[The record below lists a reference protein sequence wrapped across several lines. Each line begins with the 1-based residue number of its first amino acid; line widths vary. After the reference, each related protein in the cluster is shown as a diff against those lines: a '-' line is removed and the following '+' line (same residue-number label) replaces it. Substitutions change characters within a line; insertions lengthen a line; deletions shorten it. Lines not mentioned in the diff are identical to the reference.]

1 MVGKKQTAPQQ
12 GHSLLLDQ
20 CVPQQNLYRRL
31 KHAIDLTFLYETVKP
46 YYGKCG
52 QKSIDPI
59 AFIKLMLVGHLE
71 NLTSDRAIIRCCQ
84 LRLDILYFLDYEL
97 GEALPWHS
105 TLSRT
110 RQRLPEKVFERC
122 FEYVLTQCVE
132 LGLVDGH
139 TQAIDAAFV
148 EANASLDKLEAKP
161 LAKWTLEK
169 NEQPPAQ
176 VSDRVSFNKAKQYV
190 NPKKVTRN
198 NRVYYSPND
207 PQACLATK
215 PNKAFRLYYLASMA
229 VDCAHHV
236 ITHIQADSADQKD
249 SRHLLHIVDRTR
261 TRLLRLNLPFQCVLA
276 DAGFSS
282 GENYAALEHRQIEAY
297 IPLFGRYIPVR
308 EPFTYEPDQD
318 QYRCTQGAILR
329 NHGLKMAGGYG
340 NYHYVANFSACQ
352 NCPIKETCCGNRD
365 RKSLSVTMYYREY
378 ERMEARLRSA
388 KGKRLKRR
396 RSAVVEPVFGSL
408 LNYFGMHRTPGKGK
422 TGAHKRMVMAATAY
436 NLKKWLL
443 AKRWPKVVTQVLAL
457 HPGDSFFAFIGRVTS
472 RVLSFQ
478 KSCATVTSESFSY
491 KTQISKG
498 HF

>member
-1 MVGKKQTAPQQ
+1 MVGTKYTAPQQ
-12 GHSLLLDQ
+12 GHSRLLDQ

-31 KHAIDLTFLYETVKP
+31 KHAIDLTFLYQAVKP
-46 YYGKCG
+46 FYGKCG
-52 QKSIDPI
+52 QQSIDPVV
-59 AFIKLMLVGHLE
+59 FFKLMLVGHLE

-97 GEALPWHS
+97 GTALPWHS

-110 RQRLPEKVFERC
+110 RQRLPQRVFEEC
-122 FEYVLTQCVE
+122 FQYVLTHCVE

-161 LAKWTLEK
+161 LAKWTLVK
-169 NEQPPAQ
+169 NEQQ
-176 VSDRVSFNKAKQYV
+176 RVDRSDRVSFDKNKQYV
-190 NPKKVTRN
+190 NPNKVTRN

-249 SRHLLHIVDRTR
+249 SRHLLSIVDRTR
-261 TRLLRLNLPFQCVLA
+261 TRLSSLTLSLQCVLA
-276 DAGFSS
+276 DAGYSS
-282 GENYAALEHRQIEAY
+282 GENYAALENRQIEAY

-308 EPFTYEPDQD
+308 DSFTYEPEQD
-318 QYRCTQGAILR
+318 QYRCTHGAILR
-329 NHGLKMAGGYG
+329 NHGITMAGGYG
-340 NYHYVANFSACQ
+340 NYHYIANFSACQ
-352 NCPIKETCCGNRD
+352 NCPIKESCCGNRD

-378 ERMEARLRSA
+378 ERMEARLKSA

-408 LNYFGMHRTPGKGK
+408 LNYFGMRRTASKGK
-422 TGAHKRMVMAATAY
+422 ESAHKRMVMAATAY

-443 AKRWPKVVTQVLAL
+443 AKGWPKVVTQVLAL
-457 HPGDSFFAFIGRVTS
+457 QPEDSFFAFIGGLTS
-472 RVLSFQ
+472 GILSSQ
-478 KSCATVTSESFSY
+478 MSCATVTSD
-491 KTQISKG
+491 
-498 HF
+498 